1 MYRRHEL
8 HELFSEDNGIIDK
21 AIELYNNKYG
31 NCDFDNDVFPDDIAE
46 TLDEF
51 FTAAKSLSGIALKA
65 IDSNKDIESVA
76 QSSNKAVQF
85 KQFTEILGT
94 QGVTV
99 LLASVAVQK
108 GVNLAKLA
116 HDLTVQSY
124 QQTAA
129 KLNKNFV
136 DQEQEDNE
144 WLKNFGNSAEK
155 QRKFMTSLGVPDL
168 DPDDFSNLIEKE
180 LQKVKNEIFTTQ
192 YDRSKTI
199 DVGAKYGI

>member
-1 MYRRHEL
+1 MYKRNEL
-8 HELFSEDNGIIDK
+8 HELFNEDNGIIDQ
-21 AIELYNNKYG
+21 AIKLYHNKYG
-31 NCDFDNDVFPDDIAE
+31 NCDFDNDSFPDDIAE
-46 TLDEF
+46 KLDEF
-51 FTAAKSLSGIALKA
+51 FTAAKGLNGIALKA
-65 IDSNKDIESVA
+65 IDSSKDIESIA
-76 QSSNKAVQF
+76 QSSNKAAQF

-94 QGVTV
+94 QGATV

-108 GVNLAKLA
+108 GVNLAQLA

-136 DQEQEDNE
+136 TGEQEDNE
-144 WLKNFGNSAEK
+144 WLKNFGSSAEK

-168 DPDDFSNLIEKE
+168 DPNDFSDLIEKE
-180 LQKVKNEIFTTQ
+180 LQKVKNEISATQ
-192 YDRSKTI
+192 YDRTKTI

>member
-1 MYRRHEL
+1 MYKRNEL
-8 HELFSEDNGIIDK
+8 HELFNEDNGIIDQAMK
-21 AIELYNNKYG
+21 LYHNKYG
-31 NCDFDNDVFPDDIAE
+31 NCDFDNDIFPDDIAE
-46 TLDEF
+46 KLDEF
-51 FTAAKSLSGIALKA
+51 FTAAKSLNGVALKA

-76 QSSNKAVQF
+76 QSSNKATQF

-108 GVNLAKLA
+108 GVNLAQLT

-129 KLNKNFV
+129 QLNKSFV
-136 DQEQEDNE
+136 EQEQEDNE
-144 WLKNFGNSAEK
+144 WLKTFGNSSEK
-155 QRKFMTSLGVPDL
+155 QRKFMTKLGVPDL
-168 DPDDFSNLIEKE
+168 NADDFANLIERE
-180 LQKVKNEIFTTQ
+180 LQNVKNSISATQ
-192 YDRSKTI
+192 YQRTKTI